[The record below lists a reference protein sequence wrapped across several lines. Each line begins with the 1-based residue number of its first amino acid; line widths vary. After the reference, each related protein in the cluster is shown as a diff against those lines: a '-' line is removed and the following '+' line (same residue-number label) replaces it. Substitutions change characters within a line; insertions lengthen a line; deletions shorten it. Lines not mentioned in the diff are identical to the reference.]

1 MKNLFTLIVI
11 AAIIGLAMLKGTT
24 IPLKKA
30 PAIAPQLT
38 DKGEE
43 ENIPWLGRIQVLNGC
58 GTGGVAHLM
67 AEFLRKN
74 NFDVK
79 NIDNAE
85 NWNYPETLVISR
97 ITDTTIASQVA
108 EALNTSNMVLIKN
121 QEELYDVTVIVGP
134 DYRERIKNMT
144 E

>member
-1 MKNLFTLIVI
+1 MKNFFTLIVI

-24 IPLKKA
+24 IPLKKR
-30 PAIAPQLT
+30 PAAKPQIT
-38 DKGEE
+38 ETGET

-79 NIDNAE
+79 NIGNAE

-97 ITDTTIASQVA
+97 INDTTIASQVA
-108 EALNTSNMVLIKN
+108 ASLNTSNMILIKN
-121 QEELYDVTVIVGP
+121 EEELYDVTVIVGP
-134 DYRERIKNMT
+134 DYRERIKSMGD
-144 E
+144 